1 MDYQN
6 INTERQFKDA
16 TGYGKSDFKSLLD
29 DYENAYLE
37 EHGQTYESYIEE
49 SVIELPKLKSLG
61 DALFFVLFQ
70 LKNDLIWGSLGCIF
84 GMAVSSA
91 HDNFV
96 YFSDLLELTLKKKA
110 LPKRRFESV
119 KEFESYVASAKE
131 LIFDGTENLTERPQ
145 GYDNQKDKYSGKKH
159 SHTDIALV
167 LSDKATKI
175 YYVSKLYNGSQ
186 VDMGLLKKEFPP
198 GLGWFKN
205 FKLLVDLGFI
215 GIDKLYKI
223 KTLVIGEKRPRKSK
237 ANPKRELSK
246 EQKDRNTEV
255 SRERI
260 FVEHAIGRMKKYRIL
275 KNRCRLKCQEL
286 KNRIIGICAGLSNYQ
301 LALSC

>member
-1 MDYQN
+1 M
-6 INTERQFKDA
+6 IWFGGHWVVFLAWQFQVHM
-16 TGYGKSDFKSLLD
+16 T
-29 DYENAYLE
+29 
-37 EHGQTYESYIEE
+37 I
-49 SVIELPKLKSLG
+49 
-61 DALFFVLFQ
+61 LF
-70 LKNDLIWGSLGCIF
+70 IF
-84 GMAVSSA
+84 RTCLNW
-91 HDNFV
+91 HW
-96 YFSDLLELTLKKKA
+96 KKKA

-145 GYDNQKDKYSGKKH
+145 DYDNQKDKYSGKKH

-301 LALSC
+301 LALSYWLSIPNKSNIEMTDWTYEMLAKVAVSKNIISSISSSQVGRILKNKPTPTSKIWVLAIS

>member
-1 MDYQN
+1 
-6 INTERQFKDA
+6 
-16 TGYGKSDFKSLLD
+16 
-29 DYENAYLE
+29 
-37 EHGQTYESYIEE
+37 
-49 SVIELPKLKSLG
+49 
-61 DALFFVLFQ
+61 
-70 LKNDLIWGSLGCIF
+70 
-84 GMAVSSA
+84 
-91 HDNFV
+91 
-96 YFSDLLELTLKKKA
+96 
-110 LPKRRFESV
+110 
-119 KEFESYVASAKE
+119 
-131 LIFDGTENLTERPQ
+131 
-145 GYDNQKDKYSGKKH
+145 
-159 SHTDIALV
+159 